1 MRQFAGPMKPPT
13 PLSTRSVVP
22 NEEHAQLSLREAH
35 GLMVPIVRWLL
46 RHGVSYSAF
55 ADLLKGVFVQVAR
68 EELSKGG
75 AQPSHSALSVLS
87 GVHRKDVR
95 ALADAL
101 PHAGTPRNIPLA
113 SQLFTRWLTDPA
125 YRGADGQAV
134 SLPRSGAE
142 PSFESLA
149 RQLSTDVH
157 PRTLLDELLRLGL
170 VSIDGDA
177 VVPAATSF
185 VPAAGLAEMTAL
197 FSANAADHLAAAV
210 HNLTETGPSFLEQ
223 SIFANGLSEAST
235 QMLAQTARLAWK
247 RSFDE
252 LAAQA
257 TERIKADAATPDN
270 FRMRYGVYFYSE
282 PVAGVPAAD
291 PGAKPVA
298 KLAAKSK
305 NQSGPRA
312 R

>member
-1 MRQFAGPMKPPT
+1 MKPQT
-13 PLSTRSVVP
+13 PRSTRRVVP

-68 EELSKGG
+68 EELSQGG
-75 AQPSHSALSVLS
+75 ARPSHSALSVLS

-95 ALADAL
+95 VLADAV
-101 PHAGTPRNIPLA
+101 PHTGAPRNIPLA

-125 YRGADGQAV
+125 CRGADGQPIK
-134 SLPRSGAE
+134 LPRSGAE
-142 PSFESLA
+142 PSFETLA
-149 RQLSTDVH
+149 RQLSSDVH

-170 VSIDGDA
+170 VSIDGDLIA
-177 VVPAATSF
+177 PAASSF
-185 VPAAGLAEMTAL
+185 VPTAGLAEMTAL

-210 HNLTETGPSFLEQ
+210 HNLTESGPSFLEQ
-223 SIFANGLSEAST
+223 SVFANGLSEAST
-235 QMLAQTARLAWK
+235 RLLAQTAREAWK
-247 RSFDE
+247 RTFDE

-282 PVAGVPAAD
+282 PVAEAPAAE
-291 PGAKPVA
+291 AKTKPET
-298 KLAAKSK
+298 KSR
-305 NQSGPRA
+305 PRA

>member
-1 MRQFAGPMKPPT
+1 MRQFASPMKPPT
-13 PLSTRSVVP
+13 PPAKRSVVP
-22 NEEHAQLSLREAH
+22 NEEHAQLSLREAR

-68 EELSKGG
+68 EELSQGG
-75 AQPSHSALSVLS
+75 VQPSHSALSVLS

-95 ALADAL
+95 VLADAV
-101 PHAGTPRNIPLA
+101 PHVGTPRNIPLA

-125 YRGADGQAV
+125 CRGADGQAIN
-134 SLPRSGAE
+134 LPRAGAE
-142 PSFESLA
+142 PSFETLA
-149 RQLSTDVH
+149 RQLSNDVH

-170 VSIDGDA
+170 VSLDGDT

-210 HNLTETGPSFLEQ
+210 HNLTENGPSFLEQ
-223 SIFANGLSEAST
+223 SVFANGLSEAST
-235 QMLAQTARLAWK
+235 RLLAQTARMAWK
-247 RSFDE
+247 RTFDE

-257 TERIKADAATPDN
+257 TERINADKASPEN

-282 PVAGVPAAD
+282 PVAEVPAAE
-291 PGAKPVA
+291 PQPQPATKPEP
-298 KLAAKSK
+298 
-305 NQSGPRA
+305 QSRPRA